1 MIILDEKALFVDNFG
16 NVHTKTQM
24 RKLRS
29 MKPTINQ
36 FQKRNTKPVLTEMRG
51 LNPD

>member
-1 MIILDEKALFVDNFG
+1 MIILNEKALFVDNFG
-16 NVHTKTQM
+16 NVQTKTQI
-24 RKLRS
+24 RS

-51 LNPD
+51 FNPD